1 MEPMLTL
8 MLVLVFK
15 ESAIL
20 YEDTKKI
27 LFGYFKVFYQVV
39 SASLEHSISSY
50 TIAAHGP
57 SLIRRILLLLI
68 TTVIL
73 IIVLHTRDF
82 SIVAVP
88 IAATIAACS
97 RSISVAF
104 RNVVVTKSVDCP
116 LDQVQIRRSWIRRGR
131 VVCNVDV

>member
-50 TIAAHGP
+50 TIAAPGP
-57 SLIRRILLLLI
+57 RPLTYPHHPREFC
-68 TTVIL
+68 
-73 IIVLHTRDF
+73 H
-82 SIVAVP
+82 
-88 IAATIAACS
+88 S
-97 RSISVAF
+97 RSSDCRLQPLHLSCA
-104 RNVVVTKSVDCP
+104 KSCP
-116 LDQVQIRRSWIRRGR
+116 LRQR
-131 VVCNVDV
+131 